1 MNTAATIM
9 RIVSGHWL
17 AIRGDALSNLLVTSV
32 SVGAL
37 FALQSPGMYTIQT
50 DTSTVIVTH

>member
-1 MNTAATIM
+1 M